1 MHLCVSNLTI
11 IASDNG
17 SAPGRHQAIIWI
29 NAGILL
35 IGPLGTN
42 FSEIL
47 IEIITFSL
55 KKMCLKVLSAKW
67 RPFCLGL
74 NVLKLKFTLKN
85 KIFPLIIKW
94 LLCFQI
100 GPPDGSQAWDDERRL
115 AFAQNVNG
123 KQLQAVIEF
132 TPHCPLVLVKL
143 FTADCVGKDF
153 SGQSFM
159 INIGDS
165 LVQTHQASKI
175 GNDAILKHF
184 YEHQGLREDVKLPI
198 KSRLTYQELVGAAS
212 PRFIKEETKKSAVG
226 GSQGVSD
233 GVANWSTWGQ
243 SKEQGALDAS
253 GRLRAGSSGEDSRA
267 QTATAAQ
274 GKPPLPPNKE
284 SNTAVTASSHAD
296 SAQSRQASVAS
307 TKPTQHSQ
315 GKESRVTH
323 GRHASGESRTS
334 DSGASGKERP
344 GRGRGT
350 TVRRYGPSPRTSRSS
365 SKDPKPGPTMAPAD
379 SSLKPPLPRHSDG
392 SELAA
397 REKGPNWDT
406 PAYSKPLLAAARD
419 NTKGQ
424 TNKAPSEP
432 PAKPN
437 WPGPMASGGGE
448 PAQSPV
454 EPQDW
459 GTKPCDF
466 LYGSHAS
473 QPAGRSQATNQ
484 AHPAQQNSTNYRPPQ
499 VDQYRP
505 DRPRDIDQAWRK
517 TDRSDSD
524 PTWRKGDR
532 FRESDQNRRKGSPPK
547 SPSPC
552 HSPSKGFG
560 KPPPLSTG
568 PNANQSQNISSR
580 SKDPIYESPR
590 YKMYSPRP
598 PSPPDKRPTALDDWD
613 SIVADSSSPQKP
625 VWQGPHSQSEP
636 HTGKPSQQG
645 PRSQSEPHTG
655 KPPQQEPRSQSEP
668 HTGKPP
674 QQEPRSQSEPHTG
687 KPSQQGPRSQSEPHT
702 GNPPQQGPRSQSEP
716 HTGKPPQQGPRSQ
729 SEPHTG
735 NPPQQGPRSQCEPH
749 TGKPSQQGPR
759 SQSEPHTGKPSQ
771 QGPRS
776 QSEPHTGKPSQ
787 QGPRRQSEP
796 HTGKPSQQ
804 GPRSQ
809 SEPHTGKPPQ
819 QGASSQS
826 LAADVGVKSW
836 EAEDSS
842 TKRAQ
847 SQREMNQQKPKTAAL
862 STPASDN
869 SSAQSAH
876 QREADKGES
885 SSASSPPKMG
895 PGTQQEGKSQ
905 SPANQENKEL
915 PPSLEDTSG
924 PPADQGTG
932 PDKEHTQSHKPQDDA
947 SGLSHT
953 ESHQQ
958 RLKNYGLPSKLPS
971 SCPVKHTFEAWLS
984 EKDSS
989 STVSGTTSPAAEEVK
1004 GGVCEPKESESET
1017 AEHGL
1022 GSEISGVSD
1031 NPAPVEVSAGVG
1043 VTTMVSEEG
1052 SEEADDVRKE
1062 DGGVEGLVEGTGEGK
1077 GVGTGQQAASAAGS
1091 KAEEELPGLVPSGGD
1106 MPIPSEGDTVSK
1118 SLEGHPSVSV
1128 KDNPAPQA
1136 TLATDEGS
1144 GEKLEEQIK
1153 ESQTLPTDLSP
1164 VHADQ
1169 SAAVSSGEG
1178 KVEGETMAE
1187 PAVTVEEGDGG
1198 PSEDQTDKTA
1208 PGEDEEATRREDAV
1222 TDCDTVETSPPGGQD
1237 SRPAGETLP
1246 DPVSEVPE
1254 PSSPAASSDAPL
1266 ASSPAAVP
1274 SAMVDVAPHDP
1285 VPHTV
1290 AALSPAV
1297 QSPLAP
1303 PPAAESE
1310 SGSSVEEVAGREMYP
1325 SAMNPTVTPPGPHS
1339 VPPAG
1344 PPMEDFPALQVPIPQ
1359 DCCVRFLM
1367 AHIVSPASFY
1377 IHLVAEGVD
1386 SIVDGLMKEL
1396 RKHFTNDNK
1405 GAIWRR
1411 FMEPEFLSSCVARYS
1426 EDNELYRALV
1436 TSIGKDEQQGQVQV
1450 FFVDFGNTEWTSY
1463 ENIFPLPPEFRS
1475 TPPQALHCCLAG
1487 VTPPA
1492 ADGKEWSE
1500 KAIQAFQDM
1509 TGYEKTL
1516 LGYVIDP
1523 KLGGTILR

>member
-1 MHLCVSNLTI
+1 M
-11 IASDNG
+11 
-17 SAPGRHQAIIWI
+17 
-29 NAGILL
+29 
-35 IGPLGTN
+35 
-42 FSEIL
+42 
-47 IEIITFSL
+47 
-55 KKMCLKVLSAKW
+55 
-67 RPFCLGL
+67 
-74 NVLKLKFTLKN
+74 LKLKFTLKN
-85 KIFPLIIKW
+85 KIFPLIEW

-212 PRFIKEETKKSAVG
+212 PRFIKEETKKCTVG

-233 GVANWSTWGQ
+233 SVSNWAAWGQ
-243 SKEQGALDAS
+243 AKEQAAVDAS

-267 QTATAAQ
+267 QTAVATQ

-284 SNTAVTASSHAD
+284 SNTAVTASSHTD
-296 SAQSRQASVAS
+296 SAQSRQAAVTS
-307 TKPTQHSQ
+307 TKPTQPSQ
-315 GKESRVTH
+315 GKESRAAH

-334 DSGASGKERP
+334 DSGAPGKERP

-419 NTKGQ
+419 STKGQ
-424 TNKAPSEP
+424 TNKAASEP
-432 PAKPN
+432 LAKPN

-466 LYGSHAS
+466 SYGSHAS

-484 AHPAQQNSTNYRPPQ
+484 AHPTQQNSTNYRPPQ

-517 TDRSDSD
+517 TDRSNSD
-524 PTWRKGDR
+524 PTWRKEDR

-547 SPSPC
+547 SPSPR

-560 KPPPLSTG
+560 KPPPLPTG
-568 PNANQSQNISSR
+568 PNANQPQNTSAR
-580 SKDPIYESPR
+580 PKDPIYESPR

-625 VWQGPHSQSEP
+625 VWQGLRSQSEP
-636 HTGKPSQQG
+636 HTGKPPQQEPRSQSEPHTGNPPQQGPRSQSEPHTGNPPQQGPRSQSEPHTGNPPQQG

-674 QQEPRSQSEPHTG
+674 QQ
-687 KPSQQGPRSQSEPHT
+687 
-702 GNPPQQGPRSQSEP
+702 
-716 HTGKPPQQGPRSQ
+716 
-729 SEPHTG
+729 
-735 NPPQQGPRSQCEPH
+735 
-749 TGKPSQQGPR
+749 GPR

-776 QSEPHTGKPSQ
+776 QSEPHTGKP
-787 QGPRRQSEP
+787 
-796 HTGKPSQQ
+796 
-804 GPRSQ
+804 
-809 SEPHTGKPPQ
+809 PQ
-819 QGASSQS
+819 PGASSQS
-826 LAADVGVKSW
+826 LGADVGVKSW

-842 TKRAQ
+842 TKKAQ
-847 SQREMNQQKPKTAAL
+847 QQKPKTSAL
-862 STPASDN
+862 STPSADN

-885 SSASSPPKMG
+885 SSASSPSKMG

-905 SPANQENKEL
+905 SPVKQENKEL
-915 PPSLEDTSG
+915 PQSSEDTSG

-932 PDKEHTQSHKPQDDA
+932 PDKEHPQSHKPQDDA
-947 SGLSHT
+947 SGLSHA

-989 STVSGTTSPAAEEVK
+989 STVSGTNSPAAEEVK
-1004 GGVCEPKESESET
+1004 GDVCEPKESESET

-1022 GSEISGVSD
+1022 RSEKSSGVSD
-1031 NPAPVEVSAGVG
+1031 NRAPVEASAGVG
-1043 VTTMVSEEG
+1043 VTTVVSTED
-1052 SEEADDVRKE
+1052 SKKADDVIKE
-1062 DGGVEGLVEGTGEGK
+1062 DGGAEGLVEGTGEGE
-1077 GVGTGQQAASAAGS
+1077 GVGTEQQAASAAGS
-1091 KAEEELPGLVPSGGD
+1091 KAEEELPGPVPSRGD
-1106 MPIPSEGDTVSK
+1106 MPIPSEGETMSK
-1118 SLEGHPSVSV
+1118 SQEDLPSVSV
-1128 KDNPAPQA
+1128 KDNPAPQD

-1144 GEKLEEQIK
+1144 GEKMEEQII
-1153 ESQTLPTDLSP
+1153 ESQRLSTDLSP
-1164 VHADQ
+1164 VHAEQ
-1169 SAAVSSGEG
+1169 SAAVSSVEG
-1178 KVEGETMAE
+1178 KVEGETVAE
-1187 PAVTVEEGDGG
+1187 PAVAGEEEDGG

-1208 PGEDEEATRREDAV
+1208 PDEDEEAAHRGDAV
-1222 TDCDTVETSPPGGQD
+1222 TDCDTVETSQPGGQD
-1237 SRPAGETLP
+1237 SRPAGEILP
-1246 DPVSEVPE
+1246 DPVSGVPE
-1254 PSSPAASSDAPL
+1254 PSSPAAPSDAP
-1266 ASSPAAVP
+1266 PAPPPA
-1274 SAMVDVAPHDP
+1274 AMVDVAPHDS

-1325 SAMNPTVTPPGPHS
+1325 SAMNPTVPPPGPHS

-1386 SIVDGLMKEL
+1386 SIVDGLMMEL

-1411 FMEPEFLSSCVARYS
+1411 FMEPEVLSSCVARYS

-1436 TSIGKDEQQGQVQV
+1436 TSIGRDEQQGQLQV

-1475 TPPQALHCCLAG
+1475 TPAQALHCRLAG
-1487 VTPPA
+1487 VTPPH
-1492 ADGKEWSE
+1492 ADGAVWSE